1 MTGPDP
7 ALHADTQAV
16 DRGGRV
22 LLGLAAVAVG
32 FAAADNYVVVLA
44 LPDMMGSAGLSAEDL
59 QQAAPIISGF
69 LLGYIAILPLI
80 GRIADVRGRL
90 PVLVGSLVV
99 FGLGSVITAA
109 AYDLPSVVVGRLVQG
124 VGAGGLLP
132 ATLALVADI
141 YPPRRRGLPL
151 GVVGAVQELG
161 NVAGPVYG
169 AVVLAFAGWRTIFWI
184 NLAVALVLAAV
195 IRLRRREYAAAG
207 PTTRRFDLAGA
218 MLALAALAGAVLVMI
233 QPRPVLDHV
242 TWGLALLP
250 VVGEGRWLSPV
261 ALAVM
266 VLLVLLVVRCLVAS
280 NPLLDI
286 RSWGRTLAR
295 VDLPGSLILAV
306 ALAGVILAFATAEPE
321 AQLLAPSGVWL
332 LVLSCVA
339 ALLFWRRNRRASH
352 PLVPRGAV
360 AARPAWG
367 ALVVSFFV
375 GAAVIAALVD
385 VPIFARLTIYNDS
398 QLMAALVLVRFLV
411 GLPVGA
417 FVGGWLTRHLD
428 AGVVTALGMVVSA
441 AGFVWMSRWPFE
453 ALENAWSNVPLVAA
467 GLGVGLA
474 MAPVNAALLASTSS
488 PVHGLASALL
498 IVARTVGKLVG
509 ISVLTTIGLHRYYAA
524 QEGLPEPMEVCGA
537 GDSRCAEFS
546 RLLQDAA
553 LTQLHTTFLGAAV
566 SCLLAG
572 GLALVVLRGADTR
585 EVRTSAFQAGVG

>member
-1 MTGPDP
+1 VTP
-7 ALHADTQAV
+7 AP
-16 DRGGRV
+16 DRGAKV

-80 GRIADVRGRL
+80 GRLSDVRGRL

-99 FGLGSVITAA
+99 FGLGSVVTAA
-109 AYDLPSVVVGRLVQG
+109 AYDLPSVVAGRVVQG

-132 ATLALVADI
+132 ATLALVADV

-184 NLAVALVLAAV
+184 NLAVALVRAAV
-195 IRLRRREYAAAG
+195 IRLHRQTYAAEQAG
-207 PTTRRFDLAGA
+207 SRRFDVPGA
-218 MLALAALAGAVLVMI
+218 LLALVALGGAVLVMI
-233 QPRPVLDHV
+233 QPARVLEDV
-242 TWGLALLP
+242 TWGLLLLP
-250 VVGEGRWLSPV
+250 VAGEGRWLSPV
-261 ALAVM
+261 ALSATVC
-266 VLLVLLVVRCLVAS
+266 LVLLVIRCAVARD
-280 NPLLDI
+280 PLLDV
-286 RSWGRTLAR
+286 RGWGRTLAR
-295 VDLPGSLILAV
+295 IDLVGALLLAV
-306 ALAGVILAFATAEPE
+306 ALAGVILAFATADPQAE
-321 AQLLAPSGVWL
+321 LLAPSGAWL
-332 LVLSCVA
+332 LALTGVA
-339 ALLFWRRNRRASH
+339 ALSFWRRNRRVAH
-352 PLVPRGAV
+352 PLVPPGAV
-360 AARPAWG
+360 TARPAWG
-367 ALVVSFFV
+367 ALAVSFFV
-375 GAAVIAALVD
+375 GVAVIAALVD
-385 VPIFARLTIYNDS
+385 IPIFARLTVHNDS
-398 QLMAALVLVRFLV
+398 QLLAAFVLLRFLV

-417 FVGGWLTRHLD
+417 FLGGWLTRRLD

-453 ALENAWSNVPLVAA
+453 ALEHAWATIPLVAA

-474 MAPVNAALLASTSS
+474 MAPVNAALLAATEPSA
-488 PVHGLASALL
+488 HGLVSALL
-498 IVARTVGKLVG
+498 IVSRTVGKLVG
-509 ISVLTTIGLHRYYAA
+509 ISVLTTVGLHRYYAA

-553 LTQLHTTFLGAAV
+553 LTQLHTTFLGAAI
-566 SCLLAG
+566 SCVLAG
-572 GLALVVLRGADTR
+572 VLALVVLRGADTR
-585 EVRTSAFQAGVG
+585 EIRTSAFQAGVG

>member
-1 MTGPDP
+1 MTAPDGRP
-7 ALHADTQAV
+7 PSDSPTV

-99 FGLGSVITAA
+99 FGLGSVVTAA

-141 YPPRRRGLPL
+141 YPPRRRGVPL

-195 IRLRRREYAAAG
+195 IRARRGAYAAEGSERRRVDVVGAA
-207 PTTRRFDLAGA
+207 
-218 MLALAALAGAVLVMI
+218 LALAAVAAAVLVMI
-233 QPRPVLDHV
+233 QPARVLEDV
-242 TWGLALLP
+242 TWGPVLLP
-250 VVGEGRWLSPV
+250 VAGAGRWLSPV
-261 ALAVM
+261 ALFAMACLV
-266 VLLVLLVVRCLVAS
+266 VLVLWCLGAQDR
-280 NPLLDI
+280 LLDL
-286 RSWGRTLAR
+286 RGWGRTLAQ
-295 VDLPGSLILAV
+295 VDLVGSLLLAV
-306 ALAGVILAFATAEPE
+306 ALAGVILAFATADPE
-321 AQLLAPSGVWL
+321 AELLAPSGAWL
-332 LVLSCVA
+332 LALSCVA
-339 ALLFWRRNRRASH
+339 AVLFWRRNRRVAR
-352 PLVPRGAV
+352 PLVPPGAV
-360 AARPAWG
+360 AARQAWG
-367 ALVVSFFV
+367 ALAVSFFV
-375 GAAVIAALVD
+375 GVAVIAALVD
-385 VPIFARLTIYNDS
+385 IPIFARLTVHNDS
-398 QLMAALVLVRFLV
+398 QLMAALVLLRFLV

-417 FVGGWLTRHLD
+417 FLGGWLTRRLD

-453 ALENAWSNVPLVAA
+453 ALEHAWATLPLVAA

-474 MAPVNAALLASTSS
+474 MAPVNAALLAATQSS
-488 PVHGLASALL
+488 VHGLVSALL
-498 IVARTVGKLVG
+498 IVSRTVGKLVG

-524 QEGLPEPMEVCGA
+524 QSGLPEPMEVCGA

-566 SCLLAG
+566 SCVLAG